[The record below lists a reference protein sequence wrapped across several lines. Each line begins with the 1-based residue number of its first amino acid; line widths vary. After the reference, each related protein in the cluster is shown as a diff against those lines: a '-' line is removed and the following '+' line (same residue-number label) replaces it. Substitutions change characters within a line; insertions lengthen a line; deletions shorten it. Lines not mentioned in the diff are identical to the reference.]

1 MFHEEDFF
9 SRVGLGVRLI
19 LLLVLNASG
28 QGDAEVKESDL
39 LTSSVEALASG
50 EGTGNTG
57 PREKAECKG
66 GYHKMVCVCLNDSE
80 CTDSECF

>member
-1 MFHEEDFF
+1 MFHEEDFLVA
-9 SRVGLGVRLI
+9 SVLALGLSSFWF
-19 LLLVLNASG
+19 LNASG